1 MTITH
6 SPPLAPMTATLRLAT
21 LVVENCLARVDTGAW
36 NLENMMIRRDEKCLE
51 WPTRSLGLKLQHEL
65 TEVS

>member
-36 NLENMMIRRDEKCLE
+36 NLENI
-51 WPTRSLGLKLQHEL
+51 
-65 TEVS
+65 VIVI

>member
-6 SPPLAPMTATLRLAT
+6 SPPLAPMTATVRLAT

-36 NLENMMIRRDEKCLE
+36 NLENMMMVIRRDEICLE
-51 WPTRSLGLKLQHEL
+51 WPTRSLGLKLQH
-65 TEVS
+65 